1 MCALPADAAVRRHHV
16 RGVERAAQPNDAPR
30 AVLDHVRRREAG
42 ALFVRQPHV
51 VEPVGHVTLAEQH
64 DRLGRAHAV
73 QLVAVESGD
82 GQQAAVEALG
92 YEVNLTA
99 RHLRAGR
106 TDTVAFIVPSFHD
119 YFGEIAD
126 KIAPLI
132 EADGR
137 HLVLERTSASPEHE
151 MAALSVARL
160 RFYDGVLLS
169 VAGLDR
175 DQLDRVRT
183 PKPIVLLGE
192 RDVPDR
198 FNHVRLAN
206 EEGARL
212 ATAHMIEHGSR
223 RILALGC
230 TFDTAHMMASD
241 RRIGWERAFRD
252 AGLDVD
258 ARYVVPVA
266 DYTSADARDALLDVI
281 ASGLPF
287 DGVFAVTDII
297 ALGAVA
303 ALAESGLR
311 VPVDVQLAGF
321 DNLDMASFV
330 PPGLTSVDANHE
342 GVAET
347 AVGLLHRQMA
357 GWTGPAEHVVAPVR
371 LVVRGST
378 RGGA

>member
-1 MCALPADAAVRRHHV
+1 MADVA
-16 RGVERAAQPNDAPR
+16 
-30 AVLDHVRRREAG
+30 REAG
-42 ALFVRQPHV
+42 VSVMTVSNVLNERLPVN
-51 VEPVGHVTLAEQH
+51 EPT
-64 DRLGRAHAV
+64 RARV
-73 QLVAVESGD
+73 M
-82 GQQAAVEALG
+82 AAVEALG

-119 YFGEIAD
+119 YFGEVAD

-160 RFYDGVLLS
+160 QLYDGVLLS

-183 PKPIVLLGE
+183 AKPIVLLGE

-223 RILALGC
+223 RIRCAGLHVRHRAHDDVGPPHWLGARTSRCRPRCRRTLCGARLHVHVGGRTRCPARRHRVRSAL
-230 TFDTAHMMASD
+230 
-241 RRIGWERAFRD
+241 RRRLRRHRRRRARRGRGPGRERA
-252 AGLDVD
+252 
-258 ARYVVPVA
+258 P
-266 DYTSADARDALLDVI
+266 
-281 ASGLPF
+281 
-287 DGVFAVTDII
+287 
-297 ALGAVA
+297 GAH
-303 ALAESGLR
+303 
-311 VPVDVQLAGF
+311 DVQLAGF

-342 GVAET
+342 GVA
-347 AVGLLHRQMA
+347 
-357 GWTGPAEHVVAPVR
+357 
-371 LVVRGST
+371 
-378 RGGA
+378 

>member
-1 MCALPADAAVRRHHV
+1 MVRMADVA
-16 RGVERAAQPNDAPR
+16 
-30 AVLDHVRRREAG
+30 REAG
-42 ALFVRQPHV
+42 VSVMTVSNVLNERL
-51 VEPVGHVTLAEQH
+51 PVAPPT
-64 DRLGRAHAV
+64 RARV
-73 QLVAVESGD
+73 M
-82 GQQAAVEALG
+82 AAVEALG

-106 TDTVAFIVPSFHD
+106 TDTVAFVVPSFHD
-119 YFGEIAD
+119 YFGELAD

-132 EADGR
+132 EAGGR

-151 MAALSVARL
+151 MAALSAARL
-160 RFYDGVLLS
+160 QFYDGVLLS

-175 DQLDRVRT
+175 EELERVSSS
-183 PKPIVLLGE
+183 KPIVLLSE

-198 FNHVRLAN
+198 FDHVRLAN

-230 TFDTAHMMASD
+230 TLDTTHMMTTD
-241 RRIGWERAFRD
+241 RRAGWERALRD
-252 AGLDVD
+252 AGIDVD
-258 ARYVVPVA
+258 PRYVVPVA
-266 DYTSADARDALLDVI
+266 NYNSAAGRDAVLDVI

-287 DGVFAVTDII
+287 DGVFAVNDGV

-303 ALAESGLR
+303 ALAERGLR
-311 VPVDVQLAGF
+311 VPGDVQLAGF
-321 DNLDMASFV
+321 DNLDVARFV
-330 PPGLTSVDANHE
+330 PPGLTSVDANHQ

-347 AVGLLHRQMA
+347 AVRLLQRQME
-357 GWTGPAEHVVAPVR
+357 GRSGPAEHVVAPVE

>member
-1 MCALPADAAVRRHHV
+1 MRTVRMADVA
-16 RGVERAAQPNDAPR
+16 
-30 AVLDHVRRREAG
+30 REAG
-42 ALFVRQPHV
+42 VSVMTVSNVLNERL
-51 VEPVGHVTLAEQH
+51 PVGEPT
-64 DRLGRAHAV
+64 RARV
-73 QLVAVESGD
+73 M
-82 GQQAAVEALG
+82 AAVEALG
-92 YEVNLTA
+92 YEVSLAA

-119 YFGEIAD
+119 YFGEVSD

-132 EADGR
+132 EAGGR
-137 HLVLERTSASPEHE
+137 HLVLERTSASPENE

-160 RFYDGVLLS
+160 QFYDGVLLS

-175 DQLDRVRT
+175 DELDRVRT
-183 PKPIVLLGE
+183 SKPIVLLGE

-223 RILALGC
+223 RIVGLGC
-230 TFDTAHMMASD
+230 TFDTAHMMTSD
-241 RRIGWERAFRD
+241 RRIGWERALRD

-258 ARYVVPVA
+258 ARYVVPVST
-266 DYTSADARDALLDVI
+266 YTSAAARDALLDVI

-287 DGVFAVTDII
+287 DGVFAVTDVI

-303 ALAESGLR
+303 ALAQSGLH

-321 DNLDMASFV
+321 DNLDMSSFV

>member
-1 MCALPADAAVRRHHV
+1 MVTMADVARQA
-16 RGVERAAQPNDAPR
+16 GVSVMTVSNVLNER
-30 AVLDHVRRREAG
+30 L
-42 ALFVRQPHV
+42 
-51 VEPVGHVTLAEQH
+51 PVGEPT
-64 DRLGRAHAV
+64 RARV
-73 QLVAVESGD
+73 M
-82 GQQAAVEALG
+82 AAVEALG
-92 YEVNLTA
+92 YEVNLAA

-119 YFGEIAD
+119 YFGEVSD

-132 EADGR
+132 EAEGR
-137 HLVLERTSASPEHE
+137 HLVLERTSGSPEHE

-160 RFYDGVLLS
+160 QLYDGVLLS
-169 VAGLDR
+169 VTGLDR

-183 PKPIVLLGE
+183 AKPIVLLGE

-223 RILALGC
+223 RIVGLGC
-230 TFDTAHMMASD
+230 TFDTAHMMTSD
-241 RRIGWERAFRD
+241 RRIGWERAHRD

-258 ARYVVPVA
+258 ARYVVPISTF
-266 DYTSADARDALLDVI
+266 TSAAGRDALLDVI

-287 DGVFAVTDII
+287 DGVFAVTDVV

-303 ALAESGLR
+303 ALASSGLR
-311 VPVDVQLAGF
+311 VPTDVQLAGF
-321 DNLDMASFV
+321 DNLDMSIFV